1 MNLEQQGMDRQGVE
15 NQLELVQEAAGEQQL
30 QSCCKVFKMK
40 GSTLDKISAFL
51 GELIGTGILV
61 FLGCMGCV
69 KTDLFPNSH
78 LQIVLNFGFAV
89 LVAIQCF
96 GCVSGA
102 HLNPAVTVAAYIYEM
117 VTLRMAFAY
126 FAAQMLGAFI
136 GYGLLMV
143 LLPSSTLNVGAGL
156 CVTLPHDS
164 VSTGQAFGIE
174 FVITSILVIVCCGV
188 WDPRNSKFHDSV
200 GIRFGLA
207 IACLACAA
215 GPFTGASMNPA
226 RSFAPALWNKYFESN
241 WIYWLA
247 PLSSSAITAYA
258 YKVVFRR
265 EVVEA
270 EITSN
275 EKLRQLEDVQLS

>member
-1 MNLEQQGMDRQGVE
+1 F
-15 NQLELVQEAAGEQQL
+15 
-30 QSCCKVFKMK
+30 SCCKVFKMK

-69 KTDLFPNSH
+69 KTDLFANSH

-89 LVAIQCF
+89 LIAIQCF

-102 HLNPAVTVAAYIYEM
+102 HLNPAVTVAAYIYDM
-117 VTLRMAFAY
+117 VSLTMAFAY
-126 FAAQMLGAFI
+126 FVAQLLGAFI
-136 GYGLLMV
+136 GYGLLKV
-143 LLPSSTLNVGAGL
+143 LLPTETVNTGVGL
-156 CVTLPHDS
+156 CVTLPHATVTDAQ
-164 VSTGQAFGIE
+164 GFGIE

-188 WDPRNSKFHDSV
+188 WDPRNAKFHDSV
-200 GIRFGLA
+200 AIRFGLA

-226 RSFAPALWNKYFESN
+226 RSFAPALWNNHFEKN

-247 PLSSSAITAYA
+247 PLSSAAVTAYA
-258 YKVVFRR
+258 YKIVFRR

-270 EITSN
+270 EISAN
-275 EKLRQLEDVQLS
+275 EKLRHLEDVQLS

>member
-1 MNLEQQGMDRQGVE
+1 F
-15 NQLELVQEAAGEQQL
+15 
-30 QSCCKVFKMK
+30 SCCKVFKMK
-40 GSTLDKISAFL
+40 GSTLDKICAFL

-69 KTDLFPNSH
+69 KTDLFANNH

-89 LVAIQCF
+89 LIAIQCF

-102 HLNPAVTVAAYIYEM
+102 HLNPAVTVAAYIYDM
-117 VTLRMAFAY
+117 VTLPMAFAY
-126 FAAQMLGAFI
+126 FVAQMLGAFI

-143 LLPSSTLNVGAGL
+143 LLPAETISTGAGL
-156 CVTLPHDS
+156 CVTLPHATVTDAQ
-164 VSTGQAFGIE
+164 GFGIE

-188 WDPRNSKFHDSV
+188 WDPRNAKFHDSV
-200 GIRFGLA
+200 AIRFGLA

-226 RSFAPALWNKYFESN
+226 RSFAPALWNMHFEKN

-247 PLSSSAITAYA
+247 PLSSAALTAYA
-258 YKVVFRR
+258 YKIVFRR

-270 EITSN
+270 EISAN
-275 EKLRQLEDVQLS
+275 EKLRHLEDVQLS

>member
-1 MNLEQQGMDRQGVE
+1 MSHEIR
-15 NQLELVQEAAGEQQL
+15 
-30 QSCCKVFKMK
+30 CCKVFKMK

-69 KTDLFPNSH
+69 KTDLFPNNH

-89 LVAIQCF
+89 LIAIQCF

-143 LLPSSTLNVGAGL
+143 LLPSPTLTVGAGL
-156 CVTLPHDS
+156 CVTLPHTS
-164 VSTGQAFGIE
+164 VTTGQALGIE

-215 GPFTGASMNPA
+215 GPFTGGSMNPA
-226 RSFAPALWNKYFESN
+226 RSFAPALWNKHFESN

>member
-1 MNLEQQGMDRQGVE
+1 F
-15 NQLELVQEAAGEQQL
+15 
-30 QSCCKVFKMK
+30 SCCKVIRMK
-40 GSTLDKISAFL
+40 GSTLDKISCFL
-51 GELIGTGILV
+51 AELLGTGILV

-69 KTDLFPNSH
+69 KTELFPNEH

-89 LVAIQCF
+89 LIAIQCF

-117 VTLRMAFAY
+117 VSLPMAFVY
-126 FAAQMLGAFI
+126 FVAQMLGAFI
-136 GYGLLMV
+136 GYGLLAALMPDSV
-143 LLPSSTLNVGAGL
+143 QGLGAGL
-156 CVTLPHDS
+156 CVTVPHPQ
-164 VSTGQAFGIE
+164 VSNTQAFGIE
-174 FVITSILVIVCCGV
+174 FTVTAILILVCCAV
-188 WDPRNSKFHDSV
+188 WDPRNAKHHDSV
-200 GIRFGLA
+200 AIRFGLA

-226 RSFAPALWNKYFESN
+226 RSFAPALWNKNFTSH

-247 PLSSSAITAYA
+247 PLSGAAVTAVA
-258 YKVVFRR
+258 YKAVFRR

-270 EITSN
+270 QVTSD

>member
-1 MNLEQQGMDRQGVE
+1 MARDIR
-15 NQLELVQEAAGEQQL
+15 
-30 QSCCKVFKMK
+30 CCKVFTMK

-51 GELIGTGILV
+51 GELLGTGILV
-61 FLGCMGCV
+61 FLGCLGCASP
-69 KTDLFPNSH
+69 TTTPNSH

-89 LVAIQCF
+89 LIAIQCF

-117 VTLRMAFAY
+117 VSLRMALAY
-126 FAAQMLGAFI
+126 FVAQMLGAFI
-136 GYGLLMV
+136 GYGLLMI
-143 LLPSSTLNVGAGL
+143 LLPHESLTVGAGL
-156 CVTLPHDS
+156 CVTLPHTA
-164 VSTGQAFGIE
+164 VTTGQALGIE

-226 RSFAPALWNKYFESN
+226 RSFAPALWNMHLEDN

-247 PLSSSAITAYA
+247 PLSAAGITAYA

-270 EITSN
+270 EISSN
-275 EKLRQLEDVQLS
+275 EKLRHLEDVQLS

>member
-1 MNLEQQGMDRQGVE
+1 
-15 NQLELVQEAAGEQQL
+15 
-30 QSCCKVFKMK
+30 MK

-69 KTDLFPNSH
+69 KTDIFPNNH

-102 HLNPAVTVAAYIYEM
+102 HLNPAVTVAAYIYDM
-117 VTLRMAFAY
+117 ISLSMALAY
-126 FAAQMLGAFI
+126 FVAQMLGAFI

-143 LLPSSTLNVGAGL
+143 LLPEDTLKAGAGL
-156 CVTLPHDS
+156 CVTLPHTS
-164 VSTGQAFGIE
+164 VTSVQAFGIE
-174 FVITSILVIVCCGV
+174 FVITSILIIVCCGV

-226 RSFAPALWNKYFESN
+226 RSFAPALWQINFSKN

-247 PLSSSAITAYA
+247 PLSASAVTAWA

-275 EKLRQLEDVQLS
+275 EKLRQLEEVNLS